1 MRCDEPHLERSMAA
15 LSLCDTGRDRVL
27 SGVRFLRVALGISV
41 FATMRQR
48 RHRSSLRKM
57 LALIQRLWPFSS
69 TEQASLGNAHAVLE
83 AISERSDYGFRYV
96 GVFGEPDVV
105 DRGGQY
111 TTDLHVVV
119 PLYSENP
126 DDPAPANLEYDL
138 PDGLEDS
145 NSEFFD
151 ILEAFGID
159 DLTELGDI
167 QGKNIPLDF
176 ENGTLVPLW
185 DELVEAPTRS

>member
-1 MRCDEPHLERSMAA
+1 MAA
-15 LSLCDTGRDRVL
+15 LSLCDTSRDRVL
-27 SGVRFLRVALGISV
+27 SEVRFLRVAFGISV

-57 LALIQRLWPFSS
+57 LTLIQQLWPLSS
-69 TEQASLGNAHAVLE
+69 NEQNSLGNANAVLE

-105 DRGGQY
+105 DRGGRY
-111 TTDLHVVV
+111 TTDLHVVI
-119 PLYSENP
+119 PLHSENP

-138 PDGLEDS
+138 PDGLEDG
-145 NSEFFD
+145 NSRFFD
-151 ILEAFGID
+151 VLELFGID
-159 DLTELGDI
+159 DLTNIGDI

-176 ENGTLVPLW
+176 DDGTLVPLW
-185 DELVEAPTRS
+185 NELVEAPARS